1 MIKLTRN
8 DLKELAQTYMLA
20 NTPRSLFGGL
30 LQCSAVHKLKRSE
43 CNKPELKAYFETITA
58 KARRSEYVMSL
69 AYAVAVALLTKDI
82 SLEEG
87 EIDFSRLDW
96 GEQFQ
101 DYAYHTSSSVI
112 ITDISAF
119 PPQKIETSSTPTS
132 NIVLP
137 YDVNLNNPKKGI

>member
-1 MIKLTRN
+1 MTTLTRN

-20 NTPRSLFGGL
+20 NTPRSLFWGL
-30 LQCSAVHKLKRSE
+30 LQCSAVHKLKSE
-43 CNKPELKAYFETITA
+43 YNKPELKTYFETITA

-82 SLEEG
+82 SMEEG

>member
-1 MIKLTRN
+1 MITLTRN

-30 LQCSAVHKLKRSE
+30 LRCSAVHKLKSE
-43 CNKPELKAYFETITA
+43 YNKPELKTYFETITA

-82 SLEEG
+82 SMEEG
-87 EIDFSRLDW
+87 EIDFSKLDW

-101 DYAYHTSSSVI
+101 DHAYHTSSSVI

-119 PPQKIETSSTPTS
+119 PSQKIEISSTPTS